1 MVFLKNN
8 TMRTGQKIRTEL
20 IRLSAGGRLLRLT
33 EPGTGLTLEKSLDAR
48 QPVLRQKKQLLDML
62 TVALQSASQSQF
74 YKGIF
79 GKIGAKSPTG
89 EIPVVH
95 GASPKHFAARK
106 LAKSKAN
113 LVLAKS

>member
-8 TMRTGQKIRTEL
+8 AMRTEQKIRTEL
-20 IRLSAGGRLLRLT
+20 VRLSTGGRLLRLT
-33 EPGTGLTLEKSLDAR
+33 EPGSGLTLERALDAK
-48 QPVLRQKKQLLDML
+48 QPVLRQMKQLLDML
-62 TVALQSASQSQF
+62 NGALESASQSQF

-106 LAKSKAN
+106 LAKSKAG
-113 LVLAKS
+113 LVLSKS